1 MAQQAV
7 AIAPRLKPPADFKG
21 TPGQWR
27 VLCEAIWP
35 NAKSADAISLAV
47 SYCAARRLDPMKRPV
62 HIVPMWNSQLNKQVE
77 TVWPGI
83 NELLTT
89 ASRSGGFAG
98 VDEPRWGPEQ
108 TKTFSGT
115 RKVDNRDK
123 QVEITLTFPVW
134 CAVTV
139 WRIVGGER
147 RAFSQPVYWMETY
160 ARLGFQSELPNDM
173 WAKRTRGQLH
183 KCALAASLRLGFPED
198 IGGEMSAEEM
208 EGQTINTGGF
218 TIEGTAEREADTSAG
233 GDDQVRRTSDGG
245 SAAGEPREGLDRS
258 ASASADPSHPDDPP
272 ERVEGV
278 GSFRIAL
285 PGPEGER
292 TVQAFPSSIDW
303 LAKWDQL
310 IARHK
315 GDPNDLR
322 ALRALNGQCLY
333 DVSLLDLAAS
343 MEVEGKLDRLL
354 DNPNGRRTT
363 R

>member
-7 AIAPRLKPPADFKG
+7 AIAPRLTPSADFKG

-62 HIVPMWNSQLNKQVE
+62 HIVPMWNTALGKQVE

-108 TKTFSGT
+108 TKTFRGT
-115 RKVDNRDK
+115 KKIDNRD
-123 QVEITLTFPVW
+123 QAFEITLTFPVW
-134 CAVTV
+134 CGVTV

-147 RAFSQPVYWMETY
+147 RAFSQPVYWMEAY
-160 ARLGFQSELPNDM
+160 GRLGFGSELPNDM
-173 WAKRTRGQLH
+173 WSKRTRGQLH

-208 EGQTINTGGF
+208 EGREIDSGGF
-218 TIEGTAEREADTSAG
+218 TIEGSVERDTGDTS
-233 GDDQVRRTSDGG
+233 RRTSDGG
-245 SAAGEPREGLDRS
+245 PAAGEPREGSDRS
-258 ASASADPSHPDDPP
+258 ATSDPSRTEPPADDPP

-278 GSFRIAL
+278 GSFRIVL

-333 DVSLLDLAAS
+333 DVSLLDLSAS

-354 DNPNGRRTT
+354 DNPNGRRST

>member
-7 AIAPRLKPPADFKG
+7 AIVPRLKPPADFNG

-35 NAKSADAISLAV
+35 NARTADAISLAV
-47 SYCAARRLDPMKRPV
+47 SYCAARKLDPMKRPV
-62 HIVPMWNSQLNKQVE
+62 HIVPMWNTALGKQVE

-108 TKTFSGT
+108 TKTFRGM
-115 RKVDNRDK
+115 KKIDNRD
-123 QVEITLTFPVW
+123 QPFEITLTFPVW
-134 CAVTV
+134 CGVTV

-147 RAFSQPVYWMETY
+147 RAFSQPVYWMEAY
-160 ARLGFQSELPNDM
+160 ARLGFGSELPNDM
-173 WAKRTRGQLH
+173 WSKRTRGQLH

-198 IGGEMSAEEM
+198 IGGQMSGEEM
-208 EGQTINTGGF
+208 EGREIDSGGF
-218 TIEGTAEREADTSAG
+218 TIEGSVERDAATTRDNI
-233 GDDQVRRTSDGG
+233 DDQDQRTSVGG
-245 SAAGEPREGLDRS
+245 STAGELREGSDR
-258 ASASADPSHPDDPP
+258 SASADPSHPDEPP

-292 TVQAFPSSIDW
+292 TVQAFANTIDW